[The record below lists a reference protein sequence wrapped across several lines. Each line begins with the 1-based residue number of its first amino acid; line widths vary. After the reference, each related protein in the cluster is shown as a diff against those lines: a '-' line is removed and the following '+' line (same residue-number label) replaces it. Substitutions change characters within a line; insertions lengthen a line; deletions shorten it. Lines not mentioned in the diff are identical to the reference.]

1 MKWWQ
6 RIQYTWRLAFGLWLG
21 MRLLLWALSA
31 FLFYS
36 GVVPLTSPFPEA
48 PVALNQGLAGALF
61 GSWLRWDGGF
71 YYLILTQGYTATPTI
86 SAFWPL
92 YPLLAKFFTLF
103 GLHPLVALILVSNL
117 ALLVALVVFLEE
129 VRDIFGKPNMVPA
142 GLVLLTF
149 PGAFFFYAPFPMSLA
164 LLLVLLSVRFARQ
177 HHWLAACLTGLLS
190 GLGHSTV
197 IPLSILLFANVY
209 SDWKQSSGK
218 LRWLSLLVP
227 ITPLVGV
234 ALFIVWRIR
243 QGFPSLPE
251 LLGSSWGS
259 SLLNP
264 MAALGQLA
272 QSIATGNGMSILK
285 ATIILVGLVVIF
297 WLFHRK
303 QFTLGI
309 YQTGLLLYL
318 VSFTV
323 PDHPL
328 GSFIR
333 YFLLSFPVFLAL
345 GVWLRSRKWL
355 SVFSYTTLGTIN
367 ILLCGLYISWYFVA

>member
-6 RIQYTWRLAFGLWLG
+6 RIPYTWRLAFGLWLG
-21 MRLLLWALSA
+21 MRLLLWGLST
-31 FLFYS
+31 FLIYN

-71 YYLILTQGYTATPTI
+71 YYLILTEGYTATSTI

-92 YPLLAKFFTLF
+92 YPILANLFTF
-103 GLHPLVALILVSNL
+103 IGLHPLVALILVSNL
-117 ALLVALVVFLEE
+117 ALL
-129 VRDIFGKPNMVPA
+129 
-142 GLVLLTF
+142 TF
-149 PGAFFFYAPFPMSLA
+149 PGSFFFFAPFPMSLA
-164 LLLVLLSVRFARQ
+164 LLLVLLSARFARQ
-177 HHWLAACLTGLLS
+177 RLWMAACLTGLLS
-190 GLGHSTV
+190 GLAHSTV

-218 LRWLSLLVP
+218 LRWFFLLVP
-227 ITPLVGV
+227 ITPLAGV
-234 ALFIVWRIR
+234 ALFIAWRIR

-264 MAALGQLA
+264 IAALGQLA

-285 ATIILVGLVVIF
+285 GVTILVGFLVIF

-303 QFTLGI
+303 RYTLGI

-323 PDHPL
+323 PNHPL

-333 YFLLSFPVFLAL
+333 YFLLSFPVFMVL
-345 GVWLRSRKWL
+345 GVWLKRRKWL
-355 SVFSYTTLGTIN
+355 GWLTFTTLGTIN
-367 ILLCGLYISWYFVA
+367 LLLCGLYIAWYFVA